1 MQSIFNYLKL
11 SKRNKIFQAAKTL
24 DNLLTPASWA
34 AFPSLAGD
42 GKASEQ
48 KCIRYFFSVLLF
60 YKKFVGLSFSLSR
73 VTWSV
78 Q

>member
-42 GKASEQ
+42 GKVSEQ
-48 KCIRYFFSVLLF
+48 NVLDNFSVLLF
-60 YKKFVGLSFSLSR
+60 YKKFVGLSFSMFR